1 MLDKLWAIQTNTRR
15 SAKAKGLTTHVTKKL
30 LLNFKSGDQN
40 PLKKNGA
47 YSEKPYE

>member
-1 MLDKLWAIQTNTRR
+1 MGKFKNKDGLHKL
-15 SAKAKGLTTHVTKKL
+15 KGLTTQSDKKHYI
-30 LLNFKSGDQN
+30 SGDQN